1 MNSFKVVHKMLC
13 TQKAMKAKY
22 KFVKDLVFYSAS
34 STCQA
39 ANNAL
44 FTEKLNNL
52 SLNFLPVHCMFRD
65 ISDAY
70 VG

>member
-1 MNSFKVVHKMLC
+1 
-13 TQKAMKAKY
+13 MKAKY
-22 KFVKDLVFYSAS
+22 KFVKQLVFYSAS

-44 FTEKLNNL
+44 FAEKLN
-52 SLNFLPVHCMFRD
+52 SLGQNFIPLHCVFRD

-70 VG
+70 LGRYLKQKCVD